1 MFDWSDEK
9 DSLLR
14 RERGV
19 SFQDVIYHISQGDV
33 LALSDHPNVEKYPNQ
48 RIMYVRMNDYVYMV
62 PYVENDSGL
71 FLKTI
76 IPSRKATKHYLEEK
90 R

>member
-1 MFDWSDEK
+1 MMFDWSDEK

-33 LALSDHPNVEKYPNQ
+33 LALSDHPNVEKYPNRYGMPYQ
-48 RIMYVRMNDYVYMV
+48 TLVSSVLHRYVAGDLTEV
-62 PYVENDSGL
+62 DS
-71 FLKTI
+71 
-76 IPSRKATKHYLEEK
+76 
-90 R
+90 

>member
-33 LALSDHPNVEKYPNQ
+33 LALSDHPNVEKKANRYGMPYQ
-48 RIMYVRMNDYVYMV
+48 TLVSSVLHRYVAGDLTEV
-62 PYVENDSGL
+62 DS
-71 FLKTI
+71 
-76 IPSRKATKHYLEEK
+76 
-90 R
+90 